1 MDKNKNVDSQ
11 DKKAVTAVELKEK
24 IKKRL
29 EKQSEI
35 VQESKTGGHESV
47 TRENAPAARPVLPAE
62 PAFNPEADPLSK
74 LDIEELMKKYL
85 PESDLKYAHPAA
97 DEDENA
103 PGVIPED
110 GPDGEP
116 QGPGTAHDAVGPDSR
131 PEDTDG
137 FAGQAGIVRKDRI
150 TGAPEFYSDG
160 KVGDEYVGDENIY
173 DAPGDPGEPEKP
185 EAGFSG
191 EPKPDGA
198 SSGSEILKARERLG
212 QTGERSKTGIT
223 APPAGKETV
232 RPTGTGRRRPVSGH
246 KSVQQEQQE
255 LLTGTGAPQPDG
267 SGGNNLP
274 DTGLVPGKTL
284 IESEIDDTDVK
295 LMMAFGMEE
304 ELAKT
309 VGFDKVSEVEEKLDR
324 TNMDQQEA
332 EGLKTGGEREIEFT
346 SASQTK
352 EIFRTYRKKYSS
364 VLIRLLIGLVLL
376 ITAFLFENITVF
388 GGSLPSSLD
397 PAVFPLIHIM
407 FDLQLLLIG
416 GALIY
421 RQAAGGTAALLK
433 LKAVP
438 ESITAVLLIVSVLY
452 QLTACFLL
460 PDAGL
465 KMYAFPVLL
474 GVFLTLIYEFFN
486 LKREIFCFNIVASKR
501 AKFAIVKLANE
512 EAELETEAFSQLLP
526 ENPHLFKIGRTMF
539 ADGFFARMRRVPDH
553 HALFNTVIFSLLA
566 VSVMFFVLGYIFD
579 GQIYSDIALA
589 YTALLISMPLSVFI
603 TYSYPFYKASKEA
616 YGVDSAILG
625 ESSLAEYAD
634 ANAISFDDKDVFP
647 SYGVKVKSVKVYG
660 ENRIDYIIFNAASL
674 FIKTGGPLADVFEI
688 ATRDLGHS
696 DKVELIKVDTNG
708 IEALIEG
715 AHIFMGK
722 AAYIR
727 SKGFYPKNESDENAN
742 DEDGDNCVMYMA
754 LNDELAAKM
763 YVQYVIDPDF
773 EFVIKQLHKI
783 GICVGIKTF
792 DPNIDDQMMS
802 TKIKISKYPVKVL
815 KCKTTADVNEISDR
829 LESGILSKN
838 SAKALLQTLS
848 LCDKVTGVTKNNLIV
863 KIFSL
868 VISVILSAIIMIL
881 GMAASVP
888 SVFIALY
895 QVFWMIPM
903 IIITR
908 IFIGR
913 I

>member
-11 DKKAVTAVELKEK
+11 DKKAVTAVDLKEK

-47 TRENAPAARPVLPAE
+47 TRENAPAVGPVLTAE
-62 PAFNPEADPLSK
+62 PAFSPEADPLSE

-97 DEDENA
+97 DDDGSEPLEIREAGPAGESPDSETVPEA
-103 PGVIPED
+103 PGSD
-110 GPDGEP
+110 N
-116 QGPGTAHDAVGPDSR
+116 R
-131 PEDTDG
+131 PEDIDDIV
-137 FAGQAGIVRKDRI
+137 GQAGIVRKDRM
-150 TGAPEFYSDG
+150 TGMPEFYSDG

-173 DAPGDPGEPEKP
+173 DDPEDRVKP
-185 EAGFSG
+185 EADFTG
-191 EPKPDGA
+191 ELKPDGV
-198 SSGSEILKARERLG
+198 STGNEILKVREKLV
-212 QTGERSKTGIT
+212 QPVEKSKTEIGT
-223 APPAGKETV
+223 PPAGKETGAKQ
-232 RPTGTGRRRPVSGH
+232 TGSGRRRPVFGH

-255 LLTGTGAPQPDG
+255 LLTGTGAPDG

-274 DTGLVPGKTL
+274 DTGLVPNKTL

-304 ELAKT
+304 ELAST

-332 EGLKTGGEREIEFT
+332 EGLITGTDREIEFT

-352 EIFRTYRKKYSS
+352 GIFRTYRKKYSS
-364 VLIRLLIGLVLL
+364 VLVRLLIGLVLL

-388 GGSLPSSLD
+388 GGSLPASLD
-397 PAVFPLIHIM
+397 MAVFPLIHIM

-421 RQAAGGTAALLK
+421 RQVIGGTAALLK

-438 ESITAVLLIVSVLY
+438 ESIMAVLLIVSVLY
-452 QLTACFLL
+452 QLAACFVI

-465 KMYAFPVLL
+465 RMYAFPVLL
-474 GVFLTLIYEFFN
+474 GVFLTLIYEFLN

-526 ENPHLFKIGRTMF
+526 ENPHIFKIGRTMF
-539 ADGFFARMRRVPDH
+539 ADGFFARMRSVQAH

-566 VSVMFFVLGYIFD
+566 VSVMFFVLGYVFD

-589 YTALLISMPLSVFI
+589 YIALLISMPLSVFI

-625 ESSLAEYAD
+625 ESSLAEYSD

-696 DKVELIKVDTNG
+696 DHVELIKVDSNG
-708 IEALIEG
+708 IEAVIEG

-727 SKGFYPKNESDENAN
+727 SKGFYPKTESDENAN
-742 DEDGDNCVMYMA
+742 DEDGDNSVMYMV

-792 DPNIDDQMMS
+792 DPNIDDAMMS

-815 KCKTTADVNEISDR
+815 KCKTTADVNEVSDR

-863 KIFSL
+863 KIFSV

-881 GMAASVP
+881 GMAASIP

-895 QVFWMIPM
+895 QIFWMIPM